1 MHLIR
6 PVDAF
11 RQQDALPSGSPLG
24 RQRRRGYTLIEVSL
38 AVALLLLVV
47 CFAAPNLIGQ
57 IEAQRLPK
65 SCEQMR
71 GLLTLVR
78 ANAMYD
84 GKRYRV
90 RFPGEDEIDGIG
102 EDRQPL
108 IEREDEPFLKPGVF
122 NPVNDYWAYGETL
135 LRDIWCN
142 EVRLGRPTLDRI
154 DDEKLVGEDVEERL
168 EAEAED
174 FEEHYPPLTIETDG
188 TSEWVTFVLTDA
200 PRDVPEE
207 EIENYSRIEVIM
219 DGLTGLIWLQRPFYD
234 EEVELFREHE
244 WPPVLRRDFI
254 RKAALTENDVLE
266 IQETAVR

>member
-1 MHLIR
+1 MFGR
-6 PVDAF
+6 
-11 RQQDALPSGSPLG
+11 LG
-24 RQRRRGYTLIEVSL
+24 HRRGFTLIEVVM

-47 CFAAPNLIGQ
+47 SFALPNLIGQ
-57 IEAQRLPK
+57 LEAQRLPK
-65 SCEQMR
+65 SCEQLR

-102 EDRQPL
+102 DDRQPL
-108 IEREDEPFLKPGVF
+108 IEREDEPFKDPGVF
-122 NPVNDYWAYGETL
+122 NPVNDFWAYGETI
-135 LRDIWCN
+135 LRDIWCS
-142 EVRLGRPTLDRI
+142 EVRLGRPTLDSI
-154 DDEKLVGEDVEERL
+154 DDTKLVGEDVDERL
-168 EAEAED
+168 EAEAEG
-174 FEEHYPPLTIETDG
+174 FEEHYPPLTVETDG
-188 TSEWVTFVLTDA
+188 TTEWVTFVLTDA
-200 PRDVPEE
+200 PRDVAED

-234 EEVELFREHE
+234 EEIELFREHD

-254 RKAALTENDVLE
+254 RKAALTEDNVLE